1 MPAPLIPRVPDDW
14 TVWAFSDAHG
24 VTSGLIAALQ
34 AARIL
39 DDALHWTAP
48 PRTALIGCGDY
59 LDRGGDIRGL
69 VSLLRGLQADAA
81 KAGGAVVLARGNHE
95 AMPLLIRDGAHH
107 WLDTWLEY
115 GGDATLA
122 SFGCAD
128 HDARDGRR
136 MVAHLESC
144 APGLFAWLDRLPHA
158 VRWRDVLFVHGG
170 LPPGRAPEDLG
181 ATTDEHLSIR
191 SGFFDTPWD
200 EGEFDAY
207 RAAGIDRVV
216 FGHTPQW
223 AGPTLFHEG
232 HSLDIDTNAVGNL
245 RMPSGAVQE
254 LTLLGLTT
262 DGAFERARIVTIP
275 TAGAPERMQRPRGRE
290 S

>member
-1 MPAPLIPRVPDDW
+1 MPRW
-14 TVWAFSDAHG
+14 RRST
-24 VTSGLIAALQ
+24 
-34 AARIL
+34 AR
-39 DDALHWTAP
+39 TTTP
-48 PRTALIGCGDY
+48 GTR
-59 LDRGGDIRGL
+59 
-69 VSLLRGLQADAA
+69 
-81 KAGGAVVLARGNHE
+81 
-95 AMPLLIRDGAHH
+95 
-107 WLDTWLEY
+107 
-115 GGDATLA
+115 
-122 SFGCAD
+122 
-128 HDARDGRR
+128 RR

-181 ATTDEHLSIR
+181 ATTDEHLWIR

-200 EGEFDAY
+200 EGEFDVY

-232 HSLDIDTNAVGNL
+232 HSLDIDTNAVGNP
-245 RMPSGAVQE
+245 RMPGRGRPGADVARPHRRWR
-254 LTLLGLTT
+254 L
-262 DGAFERARIVTIP
+262 RARPHRDHPHGRRT
-275 TAGAPERMQRPRGRE
+275 GAHAAPQGERE